1 MSEIGIHNFVLNIK
15 DSHNHSVAYPFDIQ
29 VILSPCENPDTLKIN
44 SIDTLYQTIIDSI
57 FIKQIDTLM
66 INQIDTIAQI
76 KIDSIFVEKID
87 TVEVLI
93 DSTGKIIEE
102 KPSSFNIPFKQS
114 AFERNNKKKK

>member
-1 MSEIGIHNFVLNIK
+1 
-15 DSHNHSVAYPFDIQ
+15 
-29 VILSPCENPDTLKIN
+29 
-44 SIDTLYQTIIDSI
+44 
-57 FIKQIDTLM
+57 M

-93 DSTGKIIEE
+93 DSTGKIIED